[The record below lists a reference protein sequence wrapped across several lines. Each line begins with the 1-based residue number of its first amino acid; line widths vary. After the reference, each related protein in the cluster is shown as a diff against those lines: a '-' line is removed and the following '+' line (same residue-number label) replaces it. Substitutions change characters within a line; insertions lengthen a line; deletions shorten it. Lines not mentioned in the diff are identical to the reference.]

1 MEKKLKAALLGCGG
15 MGMSHNLS
23 LKALEEEMKVEVI
36 AIADCRKEFLEKGAA
51 VWPDARAYETGMEL
65 LEKEKPDFVH
75 ICLPSY
81 LHTDHAVV
89 AMAKGCHVF
98 VEKPVCLTK
107 EEGRRLL
114 AAQKETGV
122 KAMVG
127 QVLRSFPEYRYL
139 KKVYEDGSLGKLKSL
154 VMQRISARVDWGFE
168 NWFQE
173 EEKSGGVVMDLHI
186 HDLDFLRYMLGEP
199 DSFEVKATAYETG
212 MINHV
217 AVAYEYGQAFVT
229 EEAIWDESP
238 SLEFAPSFRAGFEE
252 GTVSFDG
259 TKTPS
264 LTLFRK
270 EGGKEYP
277 KLEGKELRDTSMGIN
292 ISDLGPY
299 YLEIR
304 YFIECLRENREIGRA
319 PLEEGV
325 KSALLAREE
334 LEAAR
339 KYVDGK
345 AGRGLHKKK
354 ERVEGMDDGRHC
366 V

>member
-217 AVAYEYGQAFVT
+217 AVAY
-229 EEAIWDESP
+229 D
-238 SLEFAPSFRAGFEE
+238 RAGQGDYRKRPDAVSKGRGQRISKTGRE
-252 GTVSFDG
+252 GAARYVHG
-259 TKTPS
+259 NQY
-264 LTLFRK
+264 FRF
-270 EGGKEYP
+270 G
-277 KLEGKELRDTSMGIN
+277 
-292 ISDLGPY
+292 
-299 YLEIR
+299 
-304 YFIECLRENREIGRA
+304 
-319 PLEEGV
+319 
-325 KSALLAREE
+325 ALLPGDTVF
-334 LEAAR
+334 
-339 KYVDGK
+339 Y
-345 AGRGLHKKK
+345 
-354 ERVEGMDDGRHC
+354 
-366 V
+366 